1 MGRGILS
8 RQVDSSTFLIEKEIL
23 NMFVPEEE
31 NVIVEDNTPD
41 YINEIQRLKETT
53 VSKEDY
59 NKLKADNKKLITALS
74 NGTTIE
80 GKVEPKVSP
89 VEKIQNLRKELFGSE
104 SNSMNDLDMVS
115 KMLELRKE
123 IIDNGGTDPFLP
135 KGHKVRITDNDKE
148 CANRVARVLT
158 ECVEDAEGSNRRFM
172 SNVFESIV

>member
-1 MGRGILS
+1 
-8 RQVDSSTFLIEKEIL
+8 
-23 NMFVPEEE
+23 MFYPEEE
-31 NVIVEDNTPD
+31 DVVVVEDNTPD
-41 YINEIQRLKETT
+41 YIAQIKNLKENS
-53 VSKEDY
+53 VSKDDY
-59 NKLKADNKKLITALS
+59 NKLKADNKKLIDALA
-74 NGTTIE
+74 NGTQVE
-80 GKVEPKVSP
+80 GVVEPKVSAI
-89 VEKIQNLRKELFGSE
+89 EKINNLRKELFGSE

>member
-1 MGRGILS
+1 
-8 RQVDSSTFLIEKEIL
+8 
-23 NMFVPEEE
+23 MFVPEEE
-31 NVIVEDNTPD
+31 NTIVAEDNTPD
-41 YINEIQRLKETT
+41 YINEIQKLKETT

-59 NKLKADNKKLITALS
+59 NKLKADNKKLIEALA
-74 NGTTIE
+74 NGESIE
-80 GKVEPKVSP
+80 SKVDTKVEPI
-89 VEKIQNLRKELFGSE
+89 EKINNLRKELFGSA

-123 IIDNGGTDPFLP
+123 IIDNGGIDPFLP

>member
-1 MGRGILS
+1 
-8 RQVDSSTFLIEKEIL
+8 
-23 NMFVPEEE
+23 MFYPEEE

-74 NGTTIE
+74 NGTPIE
-80 GKVEPKVSP
+80 GKVEPKVDP
-89 VEKIQNLRKELFGSE
+89 EVKIQNLRKELFGSE